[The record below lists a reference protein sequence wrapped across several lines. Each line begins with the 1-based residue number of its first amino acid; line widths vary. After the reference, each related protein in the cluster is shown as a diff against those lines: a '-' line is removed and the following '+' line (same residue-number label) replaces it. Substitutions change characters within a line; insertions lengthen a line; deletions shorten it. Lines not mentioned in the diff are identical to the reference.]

1 MDLQVPSTP
10 SERTRV
16 VVVGAGFAGFT
27 ALRRLERT
35 LRRHDRHDD
44 VELVLVTRQF
54 DIPGV
59 TEVAHGVKTVN
70 EALFLRDHL
79 LAQLDHADALPDT
92 EEDHAERDERLTVV
106 AVGAGY
112 TSTELV
118 GQLQRW
124 LHTVASRWERIRPT
138 DVRWLLLDVSRTVLP
153 ELGPRL
159 GAAATEI
166 LRRRGVDVR
175 LGTTVTAATERTV
188 TLTDG
193 TTVPTRTLIWG
204 AGVVASPLVATL
216 GAETVRGR
224 VAVDAQLR
232 VHGLDDIWAAGDAA
246 AVPDLTKPD
255 GTVTPPTAQH
265 AQRQGKILAHNIAA
279 ALGIGRPRR
288 YAHHDLGLVADLGG
302 RDAVANPVGIPLTG
316 VPAKVVTRAYHL
328 LSVPGTANRVRLVTD
343 WALDALLPPQS
354 VRLSSIRPDDALIPA
369 AQRTAIYG

>member
-1 MDLQVPSTP
+1 VIGI
-10 SERTRV
+10 R
-16 VVVGAGFAGFT
+16 
-27 ALRRLERT
+27 
-35 LRRHDRHDD
+35 
-44 VELVLVTRQF
+44 
-54 DIPGV
+54 
-59 TEVAHGVKTVN
+59 
-70 EALFLRDHL
+70 L
-79 LAQLDHADALPDT
+79 LAH
-92 EEDHAERDERLTVV
+92 
-106 AVGAGY
+106 
-112 TSTELV
+112 
-118 GQLQRW
+118 
-124 LHTVASRWERIRPT
+124 
-138 DVRWLLLDVSRTVLP
+138 VL
-153 ELGPRL
+153 R
-159 GAAATEI
+159 AT
-166 LRRRGVDVR
+166 VR

-232 VHGLDDIWAAGDAA
+232 VRGLDDIWAAGDAA

-265 AQRQGKILAHNIAA
+265 AQRQGKILAHNVAA